1 MPVLRALLTICLCC
15 LTIVAGHAQDASNEA
30 PGIVAHWRSNDETC
44 RSQTATALATVA
56 ACEQRDTMAKRLMQL
71 SYCQNEKSGAWKSC
85 PSIGPGAGAP
95 PQLLANNSLR
105 LSTVQ
110 MHRAGGVFV
119 IPITL
124 NDSVNQYAIL
134 DSGASNV
141 QIPQEVAD
149 ELRRNGSLTDADGL
163 GQGRYILA
171 DGRGVLDKVF
181 RLRRLKIGDKVMDNV
196 VATISAPNSRILL
209 GQSVL
214 RRLNGWAIDNIKNT
228 LTLD

>member
-1 MPVLRALLTICLCC
+1 MAILRALLAICLCC
-15 LTIVAGHAQDASNEA
+15 LTIVAGQAQDATNEA
-30 PGIVAHWRSNDETC
+30 AGIVASWRSNDETC
-44 RSQTATALATVA
+44 RSQTATALASVA

-71 SYCQNEKSGAWKSC
+71 NYCQDDKSGAWKPC
-85 PSIGPGAGAP
+85 PGASTT

-163 GQGRYILA
+163 GQRRYILA

-196 VATISAPNSRILL
+196 VATISAPNTRILL

>member
-1 MPVLRALLTICLCC
+1 M
-15 LTIVAGHAQDASNEA
+15 VAGQAQDAKNEA
-30 PGIVAHWRSNDETC
+30 PGIVASWRSNDETC

-71 SYCQNEKSGAWKSC
+71 SYCQDEKSGPWKPC
-85 PSIGPGAGAP
+85 PGAGTT
-95 PQLLANNSLR
+95 PQLLTNNSLR

-163 GQGRYILA
+163 GQRRYILA
-171 DGRGVLDKVF
+171 DGRGVVDKVF

-196 VATISAPNSRILL
+196 MATISAPNTRILL

>member
-1 MPVLRALLTICLCC
+1 
-15 LTIVAGHAQDASNEA
+15 
-30 PGIVAHWRSNDETC
+30 
-44 RSQTATALATVA
+44 
-56 ACEQRDTMAKRLMQL
+56 MAKRLMQL
-71 SYCQNEKSGAWKSC
+71 SYCQDEKSGAWKPC
-85 PSIGPGAGAP
+85 PGTGAGAP

-163 GQGRYILA
+163 GQRRYILA